1 MRMRRRSRG
10 LNPGAVL
17 LAAALIVAVVLI
29 FTKQVRPV
37 MESVAV
43 NEAKIKAVNVINEAV
58 LKEIETDPESS
69 RDLILVNR
77 GSDGNVLSITTDAA
91 KVNRLKAKLVTV
103 VQESLNGGMACEEV
117 IPLGTLL
124 GGDLFYGRGPGVT
137 LKLTLSGNISADLK
151 GSFESAGYNQTRHR
165 MMLDISASV
174 YTFLPGMRAT
184 ADVKTNVLVAETV
197 IVGTV
202 PAVVAQQK

>member
-1 MRMRRRSRG
+1 
-10 LNPGAVL
+10 
-17 LAAALIVAVVLI
+17 
-29 FTKQVRPV
+29 
-37 MESVAV
+37 
-43 NEAKIKAVNVINEAV
+43 
-58 LKEIETDPESS
+58 
-69 RDLILVNR
+69 
-77 GSDGNVLSITTDAA
+77 
-91 KVNRLKAKLVTV
+91 
-103 VQESLNGGMACEEV
+103 MACEEV